1 MADVWTDVWSGRR
14 ADVGKWKS
22 GRTSGSDVCTT
33 SGPDVCATSGPNVFQ
48 TSEIGSL
55 GGRLDQTSKQMSG
68 PDVLADVSIKMSM
81 RCSIKPKPILPEDGT
96 EV

>member
-1 MADVWTDVWSGRR
+1 MKKHVSLKDCFQNYFHDLGIVRFVPSGHETS
-14 ADVGKWKS
+14 W
-22 GRTSGSDVCTT
+22 RTSGQT
-33 SGPDVCATSGPNVFQ
+33 SGPDVAQ
-48 TSEIGSL
+48 TLESESL
-55 GGRLDQTSKQMSG
+55 DGRLDQTSKQTSG